1 MIFFSDGNDEDG
13 GWENFTIIDIT
24 TTKAQPIRFV
34 REVSG
39 KSDKSMLMLGNSTP
53 YNCNYQFPTKIS
65 LLPGEKFE
73 MNVVNNSLVRE
84 MEFYVYIYYLLV
96 KVVMWHLRE
105 SLWWGYI
112 KFSYVLVWKPWNVN
126 IENILRFIFHNLSP
140 SVWKCH
146 QICKKFRKNFLTT
159 LGVTPFWL
167 IFNFINLSF
176 NGCWILY
183 RDLKR
188 RNCY

>member
-39 KSDKSMLMLGNSTP
+39 KTDKSMLMLGNSTP

-84 MEFYVYIYYLLV
+84 MEFYVYILSFGESGDVTL
-96 KVVMWHLRE
+96 KRISVMGL
-105 SLWWGYI
+105 
-112 KFSYVLVWKPWNVN
+112 
-126 IENILRFIFHNLSP
+126 
-140 SVWKCH
+140 H
-146 QICKKFRKNFLTT
+146 QIFIRVGLKTMKCK
-159 LGVTPFWL
+159 
-167 IFNFINLSF
+167 
-176 NGCWILY
+176 Y
-183 RDLKR
+183 
-188 RNCY
+188 